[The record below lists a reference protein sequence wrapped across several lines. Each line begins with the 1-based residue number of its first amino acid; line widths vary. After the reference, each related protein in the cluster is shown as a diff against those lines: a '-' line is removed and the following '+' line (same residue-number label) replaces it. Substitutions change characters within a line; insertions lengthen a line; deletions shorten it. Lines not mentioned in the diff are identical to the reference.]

1 MVESDEFTEIE
12 DPDPDNH
19 EERQRELINEIEEA
33 RKALEEKPEKK
44 RFGFFKKKKL
54 VEKKAWE
61 TYDEKPKNEPEGSK
75 GDAEAKEKEAVL
87 FDVDAIRAEVA
98 ELAGHGIEIKQLE
111 STLPPMKL
119 NLDSSPQ
126 PLRTTRS
133 FNDSINPSSP
143 HSDGS
148 VTHPSTADR
157 PEFSRATSKSS
168 APHDKTE
175 KPIMNGDHG
184 DISMTV
190 DSTAKPPSGG
200 LASPLHLGSD
210 HASTGN
216 ISANSHS
223 SDWESAH
230 RPALKPH
237 ATTPAPAAAALP
249 LKPIDLEHNAWADEF
264 DEFGGSGEVKM
275 TFE

>member
-1 MVESDEFTEIE
+1 MPRLLREVGWMVESDEFTEIE

-33 RKALEEKPEKK
+33 RKALEEKDKQEKK
-44 RFGFFKKKKL
+44 RFNFFKRKR
-54 VEKKAWE
+54 VTEKKAWE
-61 TYDEKPKNEPEGSK
+61 TYDEKVKAGPGGSET
-75 GDAEAKEKEAVL
+75 GDGKEKEKEKEAVL

-126 PLRTTRS
+126 PLRATRS
-133 FNDSINPSSP
+133 FNDSINTSAP

-157 PEFSRATSKSS
+157 PEFARAASKSPTPNDHTGMPS
-168 APHDKTE
+168 T
-175 KPIMNGDHG
+175 NGVQRETK
-184 DISMTV
+184 IT
-190 DSTAKPPSGG
+190 
-200 LASPLHLGSD
+200 LGSTLD
-210 HASTGN
+210 HTPADN
-216 ISANSHS
+216 ITAHSYS
-223 SDWESAH
+223 SDWDTLH
-230 RPALKPH
+230 RPALKAH
-237 ATTPAPAAAALP
+237 ATTPAPAAAPKP
-249 LKPIDLEHNAWADEF
+249 LKPIDLEHNAWADEY
-264 DEFGGSGEVKM
+264 DEFGGTGEMKM